1 MDEYYTVARAL
12 PAQWFAPLT
21 DLPRWQA
28 AQVHEIRLR
37 SGQPVAFTVNGRM
50 VNASDYSTALK
61 ALENVRISNAQ
72 MQDTLLQLCGMSLHT
87 HEDELSHG
95 YLTIRGG
102 HRVGVGGRYVRAAAG
117 HSPEYVLAQATSLN
131 LRIARIRPPA
141 LPPELESA
149 LQGHFGG
156 LALIGEPDSGKTT
169 LLRGIAAALCREG
182 RACAVIDEREELFN
196 TEQPAPGCGADVI
209 SGVEKA
215 AAVQMALRTLAPQ
228 VILLDELGELREAA
242 ALRQGLAGGVD
253 FVVTL
258 HAGSLEEAERR
269 PQFELLRQSGMLQ
282 AACLLA
288 GRRSPGTVTE
298 MRCY

>member
-12 PAQWFAPLT
+12 PEQWAGTLT
-21 DLPRWQA
+21 ALPRWQA
-28 AQVHEIRLR
+28 AQVQEIRLR
-37 SGQPVAFTVNGRM
+37 AGQPVAFTVNGKG
-50 VNASDYSTALK
+50 VEAADYSTALRS
-61 ALENVRISNAQ
+61 LDGVRISNAQ
-72 MQDTLLQLCGMSLHT
+72 MQDILLHLCGMSLHT

-102 HRVGVGGRYVRAAAG
+102 HRIGVGGRYVRSAAG

-131 LRIARIRPPA
+131 LRIARIRSPA
-141 LPPELESA
+141 LPPELQSI
-149 LQGHFGG
+149 LRGRFGG

-169 LLRGIAAALCREG
+169 LLRGIAAVLCQEG
-182 RACAVIDEREELFN
+182 RACTVIDEREELFN
-196 TEQPAPGCGADVI
+196 AEQSIAGCGADVI
-209 SGVEKA
+209 AGVEKS

-253 FVVTL
+253 FIVTL

-269 PQFELLRQSGMLQ
+269 PQFKLLRQGGMLR

-288 GRRSPGTVTE
+288 GRCAPGTVTE
-298 MRCY
+298 TRCY